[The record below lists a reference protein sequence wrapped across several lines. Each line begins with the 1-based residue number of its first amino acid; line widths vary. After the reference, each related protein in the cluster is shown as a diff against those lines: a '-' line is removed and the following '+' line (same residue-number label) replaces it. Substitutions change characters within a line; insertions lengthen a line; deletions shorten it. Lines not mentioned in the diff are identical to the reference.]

1 MPGSHLNDP
10 SHWLARAIEARTL
23 AGQMA
28 DPVSKMLMLNV
39 AADYEKLAN
48 RAEERAKRRMDRRAA

>member
-1 MPGSHLNDP
+1 
-10 SHWLARAIEARTL
+10 
-23 AGQMA
+23 MA